1 MNGQI
6 VLAISNILLGSR
18 ALLPSELDAA
28 LNYLFSGLSPV
39 KQVEVRQQLRIAR
52 GSYTPLSQPKLL
64 LSRLAEVAAY
74 IANHRR
80 LTFTYLSS
88 QATEPTPLIHHAQPV
103 ALFFE
108 VHYFYVAMLSQTRGG
123 YWLYRLDRIGEIKA
137 VSEGDKLDYAT
148 RFSLQ
153 DHRRQTYLLDSGD
166 LMQIQ
171 FVYRYYPQ
179 TALDQFPGSRV
190 IRHNADGSVVIEAF
204 ARLDGALLWLLS
216 QGAALKVISPPSL
229 IKRMREELMA
239 ALYQYKQ

>member
-1 MNGQI
+1 
-6 VLAISNILLGSR
+6 
-18 ALLPSELDAA
+18 
-28 LNYLFSGLSPV
+28 
-39 KQVEVRQQLRIAR
+39 
-52 GSYTPLSQPKLL
+52 
-64 LSRLAEVAAY
+64 
-74 IANHRR
+74 
-80 LTFTYLSS
+80 
-88 QATEPTPLIHHAQPV
+88 
-103 ALFFE
+103 
-108 VHYFYVAMLSQTRGG
+108 MLSQTRGG

-239 ALYQYKQ
+239 ALNQYKQ